1 MASMNLRTSKRR
13 FQIDGNSDLAATRFD
28 FKILTTTASLHEQVL
43 AEDGSPH
50 LQPGAQ
56 RNHTLRT
63 QLPDARDFMV
73 MAGCTSN
80 RAPALRHIW
89 TARSCTKAAQA
100 ARSNGRPGRTA

>member
-1 MASMNLRTSKRR
+1 MATMNLRTSKRR
-13 FQIDGNSDLAATRFD
+13 VEIDGKSDLAATRFD
-28 FKILTTTASLHEQVL
+28 FKILTTTPSLDEQAR

-80 RAPALRHIW
+80 RAPALRYMW

-100 ARSNGRPGRTA
+100 ARPNGRSGRTA